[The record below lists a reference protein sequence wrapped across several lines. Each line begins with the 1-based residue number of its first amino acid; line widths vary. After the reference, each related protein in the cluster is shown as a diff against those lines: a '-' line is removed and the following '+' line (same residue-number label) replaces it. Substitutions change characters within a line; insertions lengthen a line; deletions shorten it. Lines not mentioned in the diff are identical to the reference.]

1 MAFGLLDQT
10 NPEAEGMSATDAP
23 RAPIAT
29 PGTVQTGVREEQAVP
44 LNRAEPG
51 VATELFVDVRVRSLL
66 MGEARRRLVTRM
78 FGVPREDQS
87 FLVTMIVI
95 GAVATVLRGF
105 APRPLPRASGAEA
118 AMGGAV
124 LNATLRGIAGAPSR
138 NMPLAGALMG
148 FAALSHSLRPAVA
161 GSAREVRAL
170 ARGVRAAFGA
180 RYRH

>member
-1 MAFGLLDQT
+1 
-10 NPEAEGMSATDAP
+10 MSATDAP

-29 PGTVQTGVREEQAVP
+29 PGTVQTGAREEQAVP
-44 LNRAEPG
+44 LNRAELG

-66 MGEARRRLVTRM
+66 MGEARRRVVTRM

-105 APRPLPRASGAEA
+105 APRPLPRPSGADV

-124 LNATLRGIAGAPSR
+124 LSATLRGIAGAPSR
-138 NMPLAGALMG
+138 NMPFAGALIA
-148 FAALSHSLRPAVA
+148 FAVLSRSVRPAVA
-161 GSAREVRAL
+161 GSAREARAL
-170 ARGVRAAFGA
+170 VRGVRAAFGA

>member
-1 MAFGLLDQT
+1 
-10 NPEAEGMSATDAP
+10 MSATDAP
-23 RAPIAT
+23 PTLIAT
-29 PGTVQTGVREEQAVP
+29 PGTVQTGAGEEQAVP
-44 LNRAEPG
+44 LNRAEIG

-66 MGEARRRLVTRM
+66 MGEARRHVVTRM
-78 FGVPREDQS
+78 LGVPRQDQS

-105 APRPLPRASGAEA
+105 AARLSPRPSRADG

-124 LNATLRGIAGAPSR
+124 LNATFRGIAGAPSR
-138 NMPLAGALMG
+138 NMPLAGALVG
-148 FAALSHSLRPAVA
+148 FAVLSHSLRPAVA
-161 GSAREVRAL
+161 GSAREVREL